1 MYDINFPTWLR
12 KYCGI
17 LEQCKIQKMVMGND
31 EHYDSI
37 ISLLSVSV
45 QDNDTN
51 VELVKEKELLPLI
64 TQIIKQS
71 TLENERYIPT
81 LKLIACLANADYE
94 IADYFVQNLVQ
105 NIVLSQIKKSMK
117 IYKKLNSLFDENS
130 KDTVEQQRRKYQSLS
145 AEITTLGGLL

>member
-1 MYDINFPTWLR
+1 
-12 KYCGI
+12 
-17 LEQCKIQKMVMGND
+17 MGND